1 MEKKLILNDTRN
13 ETRVALLEDGVLAEF
28 YVERGSDSSILGN
41 IYKGRINRVLP
52 GMQAAFVDIG
62 LERAAFLYVADVLG
76 ASCELEDAVGDS
88 PNDSIEGSAD
98 TSMIGTST
106 EDRPPHEKP
115 EERYASIDE
124 LLVEGQEI
132 LVQVTKEPIGTK
144 GARVTSYISLPGRYL
159 VYMPGAGHIGISR
172 KIENEAERQ
181 RLKNIVVSNSP
192 EGEGFIIR
200 TASMDADESELKSDM
215 NSLIKMWDSVKGK
228 EKKSRPMSLVHQDID
243 ITLRAIRD
251 MLSPDI
257 TEVVIDSSNG
267 YEKIMSFMKDFMI
280 SMKGQVTLY
289 QQREPIFDHYDIEI
303 EIDDILGEKVWLKS
317 GGYIIIETTEALTVI
332 DVNTG
337 KFTGKKNLE
346 DTILKTNLES
356 AREVA
361 YQLRLR
367 NIGGIIIIDFIDM
380 MRQED
385 KDKVY
390 NTLEEALK
398 KDRSVTRLT
407 EISDLGLLEMTRKR
421 IRNNIVKV
429 MCKPCEYC
437 EGRGYLKSKES
448 ISLDILRCI
457 EKEALAIK
465 AEEVIVQVHPEISD
479 ILLDS
484 LFIDMEELE
493 KSCATS
499 IIVKPV
505 SSLHMEDYHINLK

>member
-28 YVERGSDSSILGN
+28 YVERGSDTSIMGN

-62 LERAAFLYVADVLG
+62 LERAAFLYVADVLDD
-76 ASCELEDAVGDS
+76 SRDLEDSICDSPGDS
-88 PNDSIEGSAD
+88 
-98 TSMIGTST
+98 IG
-106 EDRPPHEKP
+106 DLPPIPTDERQEEK
-115 EERYASIDE
+115 YASIDE

-159 VYMPGAGHIGISR
+159 VYMPGSGHIGISR
-172 KIENEAERQ
+172 KIEDEAERE
-181 RLKNIVVSNSP
+181 RLKHIVASNIP

-200 TASMDADESELKSDM
+200 TASVDADEDELKSDM
-215 NSLIKMWDSVKGK
+215 KSLLRVWDSVKARQ
-228 EKKSRPMSLVHQDID
+228 KKARPMSLVHQDID

-251 MLSPDI
+251 MLSHDI
-257 TEVVIDSSNG
+257 TEVVIDSPKG
-267 YEKIMSFMKDFMI
+267 YEKIMSFMEDFMI
-280 SMKGQVTLY
+280 SMKGKVILY

-448 ISLDILRCI
+448 ISLDILRSI
-457 EKEALAIK
+457 EKEALALK
-465 AEEVIVQVHPEISD
+465 AVEVVVQVHPEICD
-479 ILLDS
+479 IILDS
-484 LFIDMEELE
+484 LFIDIEELG
-493 KSCATS
+493 KKCDTAIT
-499 IIVKPV
+499 VKPV

>member
-13 ETRVALLEDGVLAEF
+13 ETRVALLEEGVLAEF

-76 ASCELEDAVGDS
+76 ASREPGESIGDRVS
-88 PNDSIEGSAD
+88 DSIEDLPG
-98 TSMIGTST
+98 IST
-106 EDRPPHEKP
+106 VYKPPHERA
-115 EERYASIDE
+115 EERYAPIDE

-159 VYMPGAGHIGISR
+159 VYMPGAGHVGISR

-181 RLKNIVVSNSP
+181 RLKNIVASNIP

-200 TASMDADESELKSDM
+200 TASMDADEGELKSDM
-215 NSLIKMWDSVKGK
+215 KSLLKMWDSVKLK
-228 EKKSRPMSLVHQDID
+228 EKKARPMSLVHQDID

-257 TEVVIDSSNG
+257 TEVVIDSPEG

-280 SMKGQVTLY
+280 SMKGKVTLY
-289 QQREPIFDHYDIEI
+289 EQSEPIFDHYDIEI

-457 EKEALAIK
+457 EKESLAMK

-484 LFIDMEELE
+484 LFIDIEELE
-493 KSCATS
+493 KKCATA
-499 IIVKPV
+499 ILIKPV

>member
-28 YVERGSDSSILGN
+28 YVERGSDTSIMGN

-62 LERAAFLYVADVLG
+62 LERAAFLYVADVLD
-76 ASCELEDAVGDS
+76 ASRELEDSIEAL
-88 PNDSIEGSAD
+88 PNDSSGDLPAAP
-98 TSMIGTST
+98 IGIAT
-106 EDRPPHEKP
+106 EDKPYERP
-115 EERYASIDE
+115 EEKYTSIDE

-181 RLKNIVVSNSP
+181 RLKNIVVSNIP

-200 TASMDADESELKSDM
+200 TASMDADEGELKSDM
-215 NSLIKMWDSVKGK
+215 NSLLKAWDKVTAKVNK
-228 EKKSRPMSLVHQDID
+228 ARPMSLVHQDID

-257 TEVVIDSSNG
+257 TEVVIDSPKG

-280 SMKGQVTLY
+280 SMKGQITLY
-289 QQREPIFDHYDIEI
+289 EQREPIFDHYDIEI

-465 AEEVIVQVHPEISD
+465 AKEVIVQVHPEISD

-484 LFIDMEELE
+484 LFVDIEELE
-493 KSCATS
+493 KKCDAA

>member
-28 YVERGSDSSILGN
+28 YVERGSDSSIMGN

-62 LERAAFLYVADVLG
+62 LEKAAFLYVADVLDP
-76 ASCELEDAVGDS
+76 SRDRKDSIGDS
-88 PNDSIEGSAD
+88 PKDSIE
-98 TSMIGTST
+98 TSPGTLIAASN
-106 EDRPPHEKP
+106 EDRPPQEVP
-115 EERYASIDE
+115 EERYTSIDE

-172 KIENEAERQ
+172 KIEDEAERQ
-181 RLKNIVVSNSP
+181 RLKDIVVSNIP
-192 EGEGFIIR
+192 EGEGAIIR
-200 TASMDADESELKSDM
+200 TASIGANEDELKADM
-215 NSLIKMWDSVKGK
+215 NSLLKMWDSVKVK
-228 EKKSRPMSLVHQDID
+228 ETKARPMSLVHQDID

-257 TEVVIDSSNG
+257 TEVVIDSTEG
-267 YEKIMSFMKDFMI
+267 YEKIISFMKDCMI
-280 SMKGQVTLY
+280 SMKGKVTLY
-289 QQREPIFDHYDIEI
+289 QHREPVFDHYDIEI

-448 ISLDILRCI
+448 ISLDVLRCI
-457 EKEALAIK
+457 EKEAFAIK

-484 LFIDMEELE
+484 LFIDIEALE

>member
-28 YVERGSDSSILGN
+28 YVERGSDTSIMGN

-62 LERAAFLYVADVLG
+62 LERAAFLYVADVLDP
-76 ASCELEDAVGDS
+76 SRELEDS
-88 PNDSIEGSAD
+88 IEELPKDSIGDLPAAP
-98 TSMIGTST
+98 IGIVT
-106 EDRPPHEKP
+106 EDRSPYERP
-115 EERYASIDE
+115 EEKYASIDE

-172 KIENEAERQ
+172 KIEDEAERE
-181 RLKNIVVSNSP
+181 RLKNIVVSNIP

-200 TASMDADESELKSDM
+200 TASMDADEGELKSDM
-215 NSLIKMWDSVKGK
+215 NSLLKAWDKVKAK
-228 EKKSRPMSLVHQDID
+228 VNKARPMSLVHQDID

-257 TEVVIDSSNG
+257 KEVVIDSPKG
-267 YEKIMSFMKDFMI
+267 YEKIMSFMKNFMI
-280 SMKGQVTLY
+280 SNKGQITLY
-289 QQREPIFDHYDIEI
+289 EQREPIFDHYDIEI

-457 EKEALAIK
+457 EKEAFAIK

-484 LFIDMEELE
+484 LFIDIEELG
-493 KSCATS
+493 KKCATS